1 MLCTRMNRMDAL
13 AQLRRSLG
21 KMAYALVY
29 ITCRGGTMAIN
40 GFSNGDEAM
49 DGNIKFSIY

>member
-1 MLCTRMNRMDAL
+1 MLCTHMNRMDAL

-29 ITCRGGTMAIN
+29 ITCQGGTMAIN